1 MIARTA
7 TGADTRRVPTTNT
20 EGNLSRNRALWGA
33 ALSGVILITAACGS
47 DSDDDAAN
55 EEDTTTT
62 AAAAPADA
70 GECTADTVGG
80 SLTVSIPF
88 SSRTLDPFNGG
99 GNTAEQG
106 GTELQA
112 IYDKLVRF
120 DPATG
125 EFIPHM
131 AESLEPNE
139 DYSVWTL
146 TLRDG
151 VTFGNGDPVDAAA
164 VKASMDRHL
173 NPDGGSALLAA
184 AAQIGEVAAPDPSTV
199 VITLREPWASF
210 PSQLAGAFGLVQNTK
225 VVEAMGQEAFAAN
238 PEGAG
243 AGPYEVA
250 RYAPGESIELVAKDD
265 YWGGPVCI
273 EELTFSII
281 SQNQTAYDALK
292 NGEVDAMVLGRDPQL
307 LDEARNDMDGFE
319 SYGALQIGGDLLLI
333 NSGADGYETPG
344 ADVRVRQAIAAA
356 IDPEVVNQRAYG
368 GVAKISTGLIPPDAT
383 LYEPTDG
390 PEYDPD
396 AASALV
402 EEVKEETGWD
412 GSIRMSCNNTP
423 VTSEACISIKA
434 LLDSVGFQVDLN
446 TQRSATEISTLV
458 RVDKDFDLAMWGLSA
473 HEENLWNT
481 LNQYR
486 TGARNNA
493 GNFADPAMD
502 EALTQ
507 LQNAATVDES
517 NEALAAVQEVW
528 TEQVPGVPLTAFEPS
543 LIWRD
548 GINGIYFNTNVVAF
562 FDKAFLDE

>member
-1 MIARTA
+1 M
-7 TGADTRRVPTTNT
+7 
-20 EGNLSRNRALWGA
+20 SRNRALWGA

-47 DSDDDAAN
+47 DSKEAASDDASS
-55 EEDTTTT
+55 TT
-62 AAAAPADA
+62 AGAPAEEA
-70 GECTADTVGG
+70 TCTADTVGG
-80 SLTVSIPF
+80 ALTVAVPASA
-88 SSRTLDPFNGG
+88 RTLDPFNGG

-112 IYDKLVRF
+112 IYDKLIRF
-120 DPATG
+120 DPSTG
-125 EFIPHM
+125 EFVPHM
-131 AESLEPNE
+131 AKSIEPNA
-139 DYSVWTL
+139 DFSVWTL

-173 NPDGGSALLAA
+173 NPQGGSALLSA
-184 AAQIGEVAAPDPSTV
+184 AAQIAEVAAPDPSTV
-199 VITLREPWASF
+199 VITLREPWAGF
-210 PSQLAGAFGLVQNTK
+210 PSQLAGAFGMVQDTK
-225 VVEAMGQEAFAAN
+225 VIDAMGQEAFAAN
-238 PEGAG
+238 PAGAG

-250 RYAPGESIELVAKDD
+250 RYAPGEAIELVAKDD

-273 EELTFSII
+273 DELTFSII
-281 SQNQTAYDALK
+281 PQNQTSYDALK

-307 LDEARNDMDGFE
+307 LDEARKDMDGFE

-333 NSGADGYETPG
+333 NSGADGYDTPG

-356 IDPEVVNQRAYG
+356 IDPEIVNERAYG

-383 LYEPTDG
+383 LFDPTEG

-396 AASALV
+396 AASKLV
-402 EEVKEETGWD
+402 DEVKADKGWD
-412 GSIRMSCNNTP
+412 GSIRMSCNSTP
-423 VTSEACISIKA
+423 VTTEACISIKA
-434 LLDSVGFQVDLN
+434 MLDAVGFKVDLN
-446 TQRSATEISTLV
+446 TQRTTTEISTLV
-458 RVDKDFDLAMWGLSA
+458 RVDKDFDIVMWGLSA

-502 EALTQ
+502 EALTM
-507 LQNAATVDES
+507 LQKASSVEES
-517 NEALAAVQEVW
+517 NKALAAVQEVW
-528 TEQVPGVPLTAFEPS
+528 TEKVPGVPLTAFEPT

-548 GINGIYFNTNVVAF
+548 GVKGIYFNTNVVAF
-562 FDKAFLDE
+562 FDKAFLDK